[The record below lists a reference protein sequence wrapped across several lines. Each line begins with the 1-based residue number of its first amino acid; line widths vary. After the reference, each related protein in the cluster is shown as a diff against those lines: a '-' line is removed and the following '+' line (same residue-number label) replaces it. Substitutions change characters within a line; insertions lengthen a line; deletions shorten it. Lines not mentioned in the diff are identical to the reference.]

1 MLERLDTAGDQRQVD
16 SPAVRKSLGV
26 ITVVVEEAAISCA
39 FVANAG
45 TTALTKAVVAM
56 EVSLSDEAGVG
67 AVGLPVKTGDA
78 NNAKPDEE
86 VTQDS
91 VAMFCVLPS
100 K

>member
-1 MLERLDTAGDQRQVD
+1 MALFGERA
-16 SPAVRKSLGV
+16 
-26 ITVVVEEAAISCA
+26 VVVLVDVRACA
-39 FVANAG
+39 SVANAG

-78 NNAKPDEE
+78 NGAKPDEE

-91 VAMFCVLPS
+91 VATFSVRS
-100 K
+100 SS